1 LKYTAIIFFVVVTF
15 IDLYLI
21 SNKQEK
27 RRYLTKPL
35 IIPAII
41 FIYLLFAHQ
50 YNKFLLLALL
60 FSFFGDLLLLFSEEK
75 LFFRLGLFAF
85 LSSHIF
91 YIYTF
96 IENIPFNRISFFWI
110 PLALIPYCIYAWKIL
125 QYLGPYVSHYFIPVI
140 LYIVTIIGMSYASL
154 FRFWTS
160 QGIPFWFPFIGS
172 LFFIIS
178 DTLLATRNFR
188 YGQKKGWV
196 SVMATYVLA
205 QLFIMIGFIH

>member
-1 LKYTAIIFFVVVTF
+1 MVTF

-21 SNKQEK
+21 GNKQEK
-27 RRYLTKPL
+27 KRYFTKPL
-35 IIPAII
+35 IVPGII

-60 FSFFGDLLLLFSEEK
+60 FSFFGDLLLLFSEKK

-96 IENIPFNRISFFWI
+96 VENISFNRISSFW
-110 PLALIPYCIYAWKIL
+110 LLFVLVPYFIYAWKIFRDL
-125 QYLGPYVSHYFIPVI
+125 RPYLGNYSIPVI

-160 QGIPFWFPFIGS
+160 QGISFWFPFIGS

-178 DTLLATRNFR
+178 DSLLATRNFK

-205 QLFIMIGFIH
+205 QLFIMIGFI